1 MKPQSFTRTALA
13 LSLLMTAALA
23 CNLPNAAATADIGP
37 ALTQTLSALATMSA
51 GTLQAPPATA
61 TPPEATRVPATV
73 EPATATAEPATATA
87 VPTIVHALIPGGP
100 GAVDSYITDRSSAA
114 LASQRRTIAD
124 YFDLSQYERPL
135 TAQVMD
141 YQPYLDITRAELSA
155 VEPWIYVTIYLEGQ
169 PPAEAQASYAVEID
183 LNLDG
188 RGEWLITA
196 ALPLTTT
203 WTTEGV
209 RAYRDVNHDVGG
221 PHPLRADP
229 APQPTDGYESL
240 VFDQGLG
247 PDPDAA
253 WARISPSNP
262 AHIQLAFKHA
272 LIGMDTQLLWGV
284 WADGGAQSPAWFD
297 YNDHFSIDEAG
308 SPIQG
313 NAHYPLQALA
323 SVDNTCRWGYDFTP
337 AGSEPGVCQIPP
349 TPTPVIPTFTPTA
362 TYYIG

>member
-1 MKPQSFTRTALA
+1 MKAQSFTRTALA
-13 LSLLMTAALA
+13 LSLLLTAALA
-23 CNLPNAAATADIGP
+23 CNLPSAATTATIAP
-37 ALTQTLSALATMSA
+37 AVTQTLSAPATMSA
-51 GTLQAPPATA
+51 GTLQSPPATA
-61 TPPEATRVPATV
+61 VPPEATPVP
-73 EPATATAEPATATA
+73 ATAEPATATP

-100 GAVDSYITDRSSAA
+100 GAVDSYVTDRSSAA

-124 YFDLSQYERPL
+124 YFDLSQFERPL

-169 PPAEAQASYAVEID
+169 PPAEGQASYAVEID

-209 RAYRDVNHDVGG
+209 RAYRDANHDVGG
-221 PHPLRADP
+221 PNPLRADP

-272 LIGMDTQLLWGV
+272 LIAMDTELLWGA
-284 WADGGAQSPAWFD
+284 WADGGPQSPAWFD

-313 NAHYPLQALA
+313 NTHYPLQALA

-337 AGSEPGVCQIPP
+337 TGDEPGVCQIPP
-349 TPTPVIPTFTPTA
+349 TPTPVPTPTSPP
-362 TYYIG
+362 TPTSTRYIIY